1 MLTSQINPHFLYNTL
16 ETIRMKARINKQY
29 EIEELVKMLGKI
41 LRSSIQAGSKDMT
54 IREEVELA
62 EYYLKIQQYRF
73 GERIQYQIYVEEGI
87 ERQKILPLLIQP
99 LVENCII
106 HGLEGRERTSV
117 TSISVSNAAD
127 RMWSSRLPM
136 TAPASAWKRLRRS
149 AENLQ
154 ATAQRENI
162 SASAMSIREC
172 GCATGRSTA

>member
-1 MLTSQINPHFLYNTL
+1 M
-16 ETIRMKARINKQY
+16 
-29 EIEELVKMLGKI
+29 KMLGKI

-106 HGLEGRERTSV
+106 HGLEGREDVGHIDICVKRSGQNVVITVTDDGAGICRGKDCGDPQRTCRQPHKGRTYRHLQCQSE
-117 TSISVSNAAD
+117 SAAALRGGVRRD
-127 RMWSSRLPM
+127 SG
-136 TAPASAWKRLRRS
+136 KHLRRIYPGGD
-149 AENLQ
+149 N
-154 ATAQRENI
+154 
-162 SASAMSIREC
+162 ASR
-172 GCATGRSTA
+172 

>member
-1 MLTSQINPHFLYNTL
+1 
-16 ETIRMKARINKQY
+16 MKARINKQY

-73 GERIQYQIYVEEGI
+73 GERIQYQIYVEEGT

-106 HGLEGRERTSV
+106 HGLEGKRGCRSHRYLCQTQRT
-117 TSISVSNAAD
+117 
-127 RMWSSRLPM
+127 
-136 TAPASAWKRLRRS
+136 
-149 AENLQ
+149 
-154 ATAQRENI
+154 
-162 SASAMSIREC
+162 EC
-172 GCATGRSTA
+172 GHHGYR